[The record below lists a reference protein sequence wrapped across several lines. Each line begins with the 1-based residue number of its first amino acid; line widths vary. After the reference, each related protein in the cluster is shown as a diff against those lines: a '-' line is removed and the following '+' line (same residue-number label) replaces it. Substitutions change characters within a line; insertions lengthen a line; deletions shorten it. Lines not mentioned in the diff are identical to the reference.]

1 MKIRALTLSVTVA
14 LGLAFTLAGCARSSH
29 RSLSTYEY
37 NEEPARAEQKPP
49 QQATSS
55 EYQMVSPG
63 EMVVE

>member
-1 MKIRALTLSVTVA
+1 MKTKSLALSVTVA

-29 RSLSTYEY
+29 RSVKTYEY
-37 NEEPARAEQKPP
+37 NEEAGRTEQKQP

>member
-1 MKIRALTLSVTVA
+1 MKTKSFALSVTVA

-29 RSLSTYEY
+29 RSLKTYEY
-37 NEEPARAEQKPP
+37 NEEPAPSEQKQP

>member
-1 MKIRALTLSVTVA
+1 MKNRALTLSVAVA

-29 RSLSTYEY
+29 RSVRTYEY
-37 NEEPARAEQKPP
+37 NEEAGRTEQEQP